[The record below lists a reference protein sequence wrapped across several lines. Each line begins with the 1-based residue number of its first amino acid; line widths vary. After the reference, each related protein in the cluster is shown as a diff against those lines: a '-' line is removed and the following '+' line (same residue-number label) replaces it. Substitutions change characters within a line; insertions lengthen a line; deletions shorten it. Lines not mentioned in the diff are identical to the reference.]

1 MTGASKL
8 PIMIAAGG
16 TGGHMFPGVSL
27 ACSLSSLGHPVVF
40 VSDNR
45 GASLS
50 RDTLGLPPEINR
62 YAISTGRF
70 GGGIFSSIRGAR
82 ALIKGLNE
90 SRRLVRR
97 LNPVLAI
104 GFGGYPTIPPI
115 LAAGMSGIPTIIHEQ
130 NAVLGRANRR
140 LASGAKAFALSF
152 EQTSKLNKTGAAR
165 SRVVGNPIRE
175 EISALATRPYNPP
188 NPILHLLVLGGS
200 LGARVFS

>member
-62 YAISTGRF
+62 YANST
-70 GGGIFSSIRGAR
+70 
-82 ALIKGLNE
+82 
-90 SRRLVRR
+90 
-97 LNPVLAI
+97 
-104 GFGGYPTIPPI
+104 
-115 LAAGMSGIPTIIHEQ
+115 
-130 NAVLGRANRR
+130 
-140 LASGAKAFALSF
+140 
-152 EQTSKLNKTGAAR
+152 
-165 SRVVGNPIRE
+165 
-175 EISALATRPYNPP
+175 
-188 NPILHLLVLGGS
+188 
-200 LGARVFS
+200 